1 MRVRNPP
8 PLPEFKTV
16 YTVIL
21 YINIIEELI
30 MEEEIWKTVVY
41 NGEVYDTIEVS
52 NIGRM
57 RNSKNG
63 RIYKLS
69 LNKTGY
75 YQKNYIFRQ

>member
-1 MRVRNPP
+1 
-8 PLPEFKTV
+8 
-16 YTVIL
+16 
-21 YINIIEELI
+21 

>member
-1 MRVRNPP
+1 
-8 PLPEFKTV
+8 
-16 YTVIL
+16 
-21 YINIIEELI
+21 

-63 RIYKLS
+63 RIYK
-69 LNKTGY
+69 Y
-75 YQKNYIFRQ
+75 YRGADNGRRGMGNSYL